1 MTLPFHVVARQ
12 LKAIA
17 GVGKLVPFVG
27 AGLSRPLCRG
37 WVDFLDKLSAGLGIG
52 GTVPQLSR
60 NQDDLYRIADRA
72 AFALRL
78 LPEDQQR
85 KSLAEAL
92 LCEENCS
99 TGHSL
104 PRQAAALAEGYWPI
118 IITTNYDDVLLAA
131 LHAKQERNQVG
142 LADDQGLFHPIW
154 LLGRS
159 QADCETILRA
169 LDANHP
175 RMIWH
180 IQGNVGSV
188 LPERIP
194 RLRATGNLQTLLD
207 EVVVGH
213 QQYQRAANQNPT
225 FRRTFAELFRRR
237 SILFIGS
244 GLTEGYFINLISE
257 IILNFGPSPHP
268 HFAMFSQKELKDIDP
283 EFLEVRLGITAVEYG
298 QDHDR
303 LPDALLEISAAT
315 QYSDLH
321 RHAISTPRPLA
332 MCYGVPRDGGPAAQP
347 KLVECSLRF
356 AHLSKPG
363 SRECVVLSVGLA
375 PTAAGFQPKL
385 GSQAKSFLA
394 AHYPNLRDFGPSNV
408 GQVGGR
414 LLRVIDAGQEL
425 PVFLLGAREIRDT
438 RADRRSLSEI
448 GSATVEAL
456 TLIEQLGEFCTVSM
470 GLLAAGDRSFAHPM
484 FAFIAQFSGIR
495 RFTLEQPPP
504 SDGGLDLIELRIVD
518 PSVIAPILEG
528 RLPIQELLSSDIIRV
543 LVRVYDHSSHS
554 EAYTVSVSC
563 EATVEQVLAP
573 YGLSRDDID
582 IRVAPLPYPSFTDA
596 LRAPVFP
603 TMTIDVSPRA
613 AARPSS
619 NRGLSAR

>member
-194 RLRATGNLQTLLD
+194 R
-207 EVVVGH
+207 
-213 QQYQRAANQNPT
+213 
-225 FRRTFAELFRRR
+225 
-237 SILFIGS
+237 
-244 GLTEGYFINLISE
+244 
-257 IILNFGPSPHP
+257 
-268 HFAMFSQKELKDIDP
+268 
-283 EFLEVRLGITAVEYG
+283 
-298 QDHDR
+298 
-303 LPDALLEISAAT
+303 
-315 QYSDLH
+315 
-321 RHAISTPRPLA
+321 
-332 MCYGVPRDGGPAAQP
+332 
-347 KLVECSLRF
+347 
-356 AHLSKPG
+356 
-363 SRECVVLSVGLA
+363 
-375 PTAAGFQPKL
+375 
-385 GSQAKSFLA
+385 
-394 AHYPNLRDFGPSNV
+394 
-408 GQVGGR
+408 
-414 LLRVIDAGQEL
+414 
-425 PVFLLGAREIRDT
+425 
-438 RADRRSLSEI
+438 
-448 GSATVEAL
+448 
-456 TLIEQLGEFCTVSM
+456 
-470 GLLAAGDRSFAHPM
+470 
-484 FAFIAQFSGIR
+484 
-495 RFTLEQPPP
+495 
-504 SDGGLDLIELRIVD
+504 
-518 PSVIAPILEG
+518 
-528 RLPIQELLSSDIIRV
+528 
-543 LVRVYDHSSHS
+543 
-554 EAYTVSVSC
+554 
-563 EATVEQVLAP
+563 
-573 YGLSRDDID
+573 
-582 IRVAPLPYPSFTDA
+582 
-596 LRAPVFP
+596 
-603 TMTIDVSPRA
+603 
-613 AARPSS
+613 
-619 NRGLSAR
+619 